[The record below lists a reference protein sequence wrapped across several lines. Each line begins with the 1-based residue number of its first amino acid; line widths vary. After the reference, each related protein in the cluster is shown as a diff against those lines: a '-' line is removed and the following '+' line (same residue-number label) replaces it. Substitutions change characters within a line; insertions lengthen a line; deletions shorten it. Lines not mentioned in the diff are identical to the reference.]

1 MSIDGRLNI
10 QYLILTVYKI
20 VFKSLEKTPIFFQRD
35 CRTYIIRLAFKM
47 KCVACRWSLSFN
59 VYTRYMRIW
68 KLT

>member
-47 KCVACRWSLSFN
+47 KCVA
-59 VYTRYMRIW
+59 
-68 KLT
+68 